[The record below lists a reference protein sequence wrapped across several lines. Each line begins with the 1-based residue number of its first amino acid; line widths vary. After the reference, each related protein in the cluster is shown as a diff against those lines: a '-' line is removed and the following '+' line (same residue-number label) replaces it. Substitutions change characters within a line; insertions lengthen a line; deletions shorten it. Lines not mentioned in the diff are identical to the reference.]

1 MSRFA
6 NTKMGIGLLAI
17 LMLARAAAGFNFTTG
32 LLIVAAGAL
41 GVFAVSVFQ
50 SLTK

>member
-1 MSRFA
+1 MSRLA
-6 NTKMGIGLLAI
+6 NTKIGIGLLAI
-17 LMLARAAAGFNFTTG
+17 LMLARAAAGLGLTTG

-41 GVFAVSVFQ
+41 GVFAVAVFQ